1 MTADL
6 HCHTKLSDGSMGID
20 DIIILAQKRGVDTLA
35 ITDRDCLA
43 GTVRAKLIGERH
55 GIKVIPGVELSSY
68 DSENKS
74 DVYII
79 GYMCDSPDR
88 LEGMCHRNLIA
99 RKRAAQYMM
108 IKASQKFP
116 ISADLVLK
124 CAQGS
129 TNVYPVHIMS
139 ALIESGM
146 TTELY
151 GELYNEL
158 FVDGGENSVL
168 VRPKLPEPE
177 ELVEAIHDAGGIA
190 ILANA
195 GAFEGTKVLEKLI
208 AAGLD
213 GIEAWCPQHDDETA
227 VRLAKY
233 AKKNGLLAIGGSDF
247 KGRNN
252 KYCVSLGSYS
262 TPEANFSEFSN
273 YKAKIRRQQKK
284 NAAEE
289 NKSLGEDKNG

>member
-1 MTADL
+1 MAADL

-20 DIIILAQKRGVDTLA
+20 DIIVLAKKREVDTIA

-55 GIKVIPGVELSSY
+55 GIKVIPGVEISSY
-68 DSENKS
+68 DSENKTE
-74 DVYII
+74 VFIL
-79 GYMCDSPDR
+79 GYMSDSADR
-88 LEGMCHRNLIA
+88 LEGICHRNLTA

-116 ISADLVLK
+116 ITAELVLK

-129 TNVYPVHIMS
+129 TNVYPVHIMT
-139 ALIESGM
+139 ALQESGM

-158 FVDGGENSVL
+158 FIDGGEKNIL

-177 ELVEAIHDAGGIA
+177 EVVEAIHDAGGIA
-190 ILANA
+190 ILAYT
-195 GAFEGTKVLEKLI
+195 GDYEGTSVLEKLMNSGI
-208 AAGLD
+208 D
-213 GIEAWCPQHDDETA
+213 GIEVWSPKHDETTTA
-227 VRLAKY
+227 KLAAF

-247 KGRNN
+247 KGKNN
-252 KYCVSLGSYS
+252 KYCVSIGSYL
-262 TPEANFSEFSN
+262 TPDANQSEFMN

-289 NKSLGEDKNG
+289 K